1 MKLEQLVYAVEI
13 ANTQSISKAAENL
26 LLSQPGLSTS
36 IKQLEYEL
44 GAELFIRTGKGV
56 ELTETGSN
64 FISSAKKILA
74 QLEDLE
80 RQCKPDQSEIYR
92 TLSIASGPY
101 RFIGALTALLL
112 NAHTDDGTRYTLRT
126 GSVNDCIDWVAD
138 GVCDIGVVNF
148 YADEEQKFQK
158 LMKRKQLQY
167 QTIYATEAKVI
178 IGAGHPLY
186 HTDATSITA
195 EELQKYPMVIRDQ
208 TSAGEYYKAVFLQQ
222 SQENLRVILTDQAAV
237 YEMLEFSDGYCL
249 GHASEYMYKNLPRQ
263 YRTKELKVIGQQA
276 PRSIA
281 MAWIAPANV
290 EYLPLAKEFLQ
301 AVTDVCTKPDFW
313 ELHPEFKNLV

>member
-56 ELTETGSN
+56 ELTDLGSN
-64 FISSAKKILA
+64 FVSNARKILA
-74 QLEDLE
+74 QIDDLE
-80 RQCKPDQSEIYR
+80 KQCKQDPSGVYR

-112 NAHTDDGTRYTLRT
+112 NAHKDDGTRYTLRT
-126 GSVNDCIDWVAD
+126 GIVNDCVDWVAD
-138 GVCDIGVVNF
+138 GVCDVGVVQF
-148 YADEEQKFQK
+148 YTDEEKDFQK

-167 QTIYATEAKVI
+167 QTIYATQAKII

-186 HTDATSITA
+186 NTDATTIDA
-195 EELQKYPMVIRDQ
+195 EELKNYPLVSRDQ
-208 TSAGEYYKAVFLQQ
+208 TSAGEYYKSVFLQRP
-222 SQENLRVILTDQAAV
+222 QENLRVIVTDQAAV

-249 GHASEYMYKNLPRQ
+249 GHASEYMYQNLPRQ
-263 YRTKELKVIGQQA
+263 HRTRELTVLNNKQ

-281 MAWIAPANV
+281 MAWIAPANM
-290 EYLPLAKEFLQ
+290 EYLPLVREFTQ
-301 AVTDVCTKPDFW
+301 AVTDICTRPDFW
-313 ELHPEFKNLV
+313 ELHPEFKRPV